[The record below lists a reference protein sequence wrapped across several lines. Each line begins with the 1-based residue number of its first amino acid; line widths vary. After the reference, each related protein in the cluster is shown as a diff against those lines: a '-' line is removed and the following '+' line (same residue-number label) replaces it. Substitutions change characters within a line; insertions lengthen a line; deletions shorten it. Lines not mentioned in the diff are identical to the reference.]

1 MRAVVS
7 SSGARSLTTS
17 AVRAQ
22 APRPPRLVPAAH
34 VAAKT
39 RDPRTPVDV
48 ARQYPDHPLMQ
59 FFQRSPARVAVPG
72 TKGEHEDEKQTVH
85 VPVALSEKDLEHE
98 ASSRSWLAPEL
109 RRKSSADLHTLWY
122 VLHMERNRL
131 ATTWEELRRNA
142 VTGPARMLGESVSYR
157 SHRVRK
163 SMARIKFVLNE
174 RRLALMDAQRR
185 ARAPESEPEPEREA
199 RDAQNS
205 PLFESP

>member
-1 MRAVVS
+1 
-7 SSGARSLTTS
+7 
-17 AVRAQ
+17 
-22 APRPPRLVPAAH
+22 
-34 VAAKT
+34 
-39 RDPRTPVDV
+39 
-48 ARQYPDHPLMQ
+48 MQ

-98 ASSRSWLAPEL
+98 ASSCSWLAPEL

>member
-1 MRAVVS
+1 MRAY
-7 SSGARSLTTS
+7 SGARALCTS

-34 VAAKT
+34 VAART

-48 ARQYPDHPLMQ
+48 ARAYPDHPLMQ
-59 FFQRSPARVAVPG
+59 FFQRTPVRVARAG
-72 TKGEHEDEKQTVH
+72 TSGVHEDEKETVY
-85 VPVALSEKDLEHE
+85 VPVAVSERDLEHE
-98 ASSRSWLAPEL
+98 SSSRSWLAPEL

-131 ATTWEELRRNA
+131 ATTWEELRRNSA
-142 VTGPARMLGESVSYR
+142 QGPARMLGESVSYR

-185 ARAPESEPEPEREA
+185 ARAEPESDSA
-199 RDAQNS
+199 AAA
-205 PLFESP
+205 PLFE

>member
-1 MRAVVS
+1 MCI
-7 SSGARSLTTS
+7 
-17 AVRAQ
+17 
-22 APRPPRLVPAAH
+22 
-34 VAAKT
+34 
-39 RDPRTPVDV
+39 RDR
-48 ARQYPDHPLMQ
+48 
-59 FFQRSPARVAVPG
+59 
-72 TKGEHEDEKQTVH
+72 
-85 VPVALSEKDLEHE
+85 
-98 ASSRSWLAPEL
+98 
-109 RRKSSADLHTLWY
+109 
-122 VLHMERNRL
+122 
-131 ATTWEELRRNA
+131 EELRRNA